1 MKHKAVFLSGLAAA
15 ALLLV
20 PGAAFAQSAES
31 FYKGKTM
38 ALVIGSGEG
47 ASYDLVGRMV
57 ARALEKQIPGHPTI
71 VPRNMPG
78 ASSIRA
84 TEYVYNAMPRDGTS
98 LMFVQPTV
106 VLNKAIDPKAKYEPR
121 EFKWLGRVGEVVT
134 VGVVWHTAPAL
145 TVEEAKK
152 KEIIFGA
159 AGASGYAAT
168 VPWALNALI
177 GTKFNVV
184 RGYKSMATEIVAME
198 RGEVQGIGS
207 LVWDYFPASRPDWVK
222 DKKVLPIYT
231 ISLSRYHSLP
241 DVPTIVELAG
251 SELDRNVMK
260 MLAGTLT
267 IGYAVATTPGV
278 PDDRLAVLRKAFD
291 AAVKDPALLGEAQKL
306 QTEVSPLSG
315 PEVDKIV
322 VDLMGM
328 PREVV
333 EKLNAVIQPPSR

>member
-20 PGAAFAQSAES
+20 PGTAFAQSAES

-152 KEIIFGA
+152 KEVIFGA

-278 PDDRLAVLRKAFD
+278 PDDRLVVLRKAFD

-315 PEVDKIV
+315 PDVDKIV

-328 PREVV
+328 PSEVV